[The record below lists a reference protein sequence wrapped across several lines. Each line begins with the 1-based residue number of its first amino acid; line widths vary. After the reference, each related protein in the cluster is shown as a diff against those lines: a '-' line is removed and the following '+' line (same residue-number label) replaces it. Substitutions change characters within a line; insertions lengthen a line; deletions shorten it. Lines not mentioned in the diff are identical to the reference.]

1 MAWTDQCKISAVQTI
16 DKVVENMGVSV
27 KKAIAEVSKDVDI
40 PSATLQKWYYPR
52 AKSEAKNGPTKEKS
66 QKAHWRAVE
75 RKLSFIVDYM
85 MENCQCN
92 SGNVTRELA
101 NKINNRIGYLKT
113 IESHYLEEIENGE
126 GK

>member
-16 DKVVENMGVSV
+16 KNTAEKDGLSIRKAL
-27 KKAIAEVSKDVDI
+27 KKVSKESEI
-40 PSATLQKWYYPR
+40 PYSTLDKWYHPR
-52 AKSEAKNGPTKEKS
+52 ELSDARNGVIRTKS

-75 RKLSFIVDYM
+75 RKLSSIVDYM

-101 NKINNRIGYLKT
+101 IKIIDRIGYLKT
-113 IESHYLEEIENGE
+113 IETHYLEEIENG
-126 GK
+126 